1 MVSFIIV
8 AAEDGA
14 EMGTYLG
21 IQEEPTVYV
30 ALMKEARNFLN
41 DAFSDQISGKLSVA
55 LAEWVMSEPGFF
67 EEPENIDDVV
77 GEISDYEPGEFSYSL
92 MAIQASNHNESEEP
106 PMFKSGELEW

>member
-21 IQEEPTVYV
+21 IQEEPSVHT
-30 ALMKEARNFLN
+30 ALVKEARNFVN
-41 DAFSDQISGKLSVA
+41 DAFSDEISGKLSVA
-55 LAEWVMSEPGFF
+55 LAEWIMSEPGFF
-67 EEPENIDDVV
+67 ENPENIDDVV
-77 GEISDYEPGEFSYSL
+77 EEIAGYEPGEFSYSL
-92 MAIQASNHNESEEP
+92 MAIQASNHSESEEP